1 MARNAVVVGGGIA
14 GLATAIGLHRIGW
27 EVTVLERAAVLD
39 DAGAGISVQAN
50 GLAALDGLGV
60 GERVRAVGQVQGSG
74 GIRVPSGRWLAHMDA
89 EAAARRLG
97 SPVYSFR
104 RADLHAALR
113 EALPSGCLVPGTT
126 VDPADLHRFPADL
139 VVAADGVH
147 SPVRSFLF
155 PEHPRPAYAGNTVWR
170 GITASPVPVEADIDQ
185 TWGRGTE
192 FGSTRLRDGRIEWHG
207 IIDAPEGERSGD
219 PRELFGSWHDPI
231 PTLLA
236 ATDPESVLR
245 HDIYDLV
252 VPLPSYAASA
262 SGVPVVLIGDA
273 AHAMT
278 PHLGQGA
285 SLALE
290 DALTLAAFLADADR
304 AAEAGPDGS
313 VSAALRRFDAD
324 RRPRTQAMAAAA
336 RRTGRLGQQLHGR
349 FAVALRNAAIRVTP
363 PSVAVREMVK
373 HATWTPPALAVSR
386 V

>member
-1 MARNAVVVGGGIA
+1 MTRNAVVVGGGIA
-14 GLATAIGLHRIGW
+14 GLAAAIGLHRIGW
-27 EVTVLERAAVLD
+27 EVTVLERAVVLN

-60 GERVRAVGQVQGSG
+60 GDQVRAVGQAQGSG

-89 EAAARRLG
+89 EGAARRLG

-113 EALPSGCLVPGTT
+113 EALPPGCLVQGTA
-126 VDPADLHRFPADL
+126 VDPTELHQLPADL

-155 PEHPRPAYAGNTVWR
+155 QDHPGAVYAGNTVWR
-170 GITASPVPVEADIDQ
+170 GITASPVRVEADIDQ

-192 FGSTRLRDGRIEWHG
+192 FGSTRLRDGRIEWHAL
-207 IIDAPEGERSGD
+207 IDAPEGERSGV
-219 PRELFGSWHDPI
+219 PREIFGSWHDPI

-236 ATDPESVLR
+236 ATEPESVLR
-245 HDIYDLV
+245 HDVYDLV
-252 VPLPSYAASA
+252 VPLPSYVASA
-262 SGVPVVLIGDA
+262 SGRPVALIGDA

-290 DALTLAAFLADADR
+290 DALTLAAYLADAEGDGDGD
-304 AAEAGPDGS
+304 AGGS
-313 VSAALRRFDAD
+313 VIAALRRFDAD
-324 RRPRTQAMAAAA
+324 RRPRTQAMAVAA
-336 RRTGRLGQQLHGR
+336 RRTGRIGQQLHGR

-363 PSVAVREMVK
+363 PSVAVREIVK
-373 HATWTPPALAVSR
+373 HAGWTPPALAVSR
-386 V
+386 A